1 MHRHSVVSTI
11 LLRLVEAVVVVGGL
25 ATLLTVVNTAL

>member
-11 LLRLVEAVVVVGGL
+11 LLRLGEAVVVVGGL